1 MIRFIKALIYTLLF
15 AAFTAAG
22 LVLWLSPD
30 PLYTVQEWT
39 AGQRYWACDR
49 LIHDMSRK
57 HGLDPLLLKA
67 LVWRES
73 GFQPEKVGNAGER
86 GLMQIGEAAARDW
99 AKAEKVETF
108 VPTDLFD
115 AKTNLDAGSWY
126 LSKALDRWKEKED
139 PVPFA
144 LAEYNAGRTRV
155 DRWIAETNL
164 GDKANA
170 DDLKGAIDFP
180 STRKYIEEIQR
191 RRKFYEERGRL

>member
-39 AGQRYWACDR
+39 AGQRYWAYDR
-49 LIHDMSRK
+49 MIHDMSRK

-73 GFQPEKVGNAGER
+73 GFQAEKVGNAGER
-86 GLMQIGEAAARDW
+86 GLMQVGEAAARDW
-99 AKAEKVETF
+99 AKAAKVETF
-108 VPTDLFD
+108 MPTDLLD

-155 DRWIAETNL
+155 DRWVAETNL

>member
-1 MIRFIKALIYTLLF
+1 MIRFFKALIYTLLF

-39 AGQRYWACDR
+39 AGQRYWAYDR

-57 HGLDPLLLKA
+57 HRLDPLLLKA

-86 GLMQIGEAAARDW
+86 GLMQVGEAAARDW
-99 AKAEKVETF
+99 SKAEKIETF
-108 VPTDLFD
+108 LPTDLFD

-126 LSKALDRWKEKED
+126 LSKALERWKEKED

-164 GDKANA
+164 AEKANA